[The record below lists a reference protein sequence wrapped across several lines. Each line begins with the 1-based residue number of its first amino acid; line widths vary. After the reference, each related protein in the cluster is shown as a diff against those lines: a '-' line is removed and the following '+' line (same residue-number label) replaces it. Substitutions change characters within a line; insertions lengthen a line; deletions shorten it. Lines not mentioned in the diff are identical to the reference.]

1 MNRMIFFFLNELQLH
16 NAVNEEIQTLLLFSR
31 SLADERRVL

>member
-1 MNRMIFFFLNELQLH
+1 MNRMIFFLNKLQLR